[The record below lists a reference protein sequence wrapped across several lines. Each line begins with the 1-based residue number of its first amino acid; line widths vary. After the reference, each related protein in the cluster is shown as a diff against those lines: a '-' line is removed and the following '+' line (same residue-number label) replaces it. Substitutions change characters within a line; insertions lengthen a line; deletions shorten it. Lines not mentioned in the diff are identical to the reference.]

1 MAPRR
6 FFPVVYILRESS
18 LGVFGFGFGFC
29 DACVP
34 LL

>member
-6 FFPVVYILRESS
+6 FFPVVHILRESS
-18 LGVFGFGFGFC
+18 LGVFGFGFC